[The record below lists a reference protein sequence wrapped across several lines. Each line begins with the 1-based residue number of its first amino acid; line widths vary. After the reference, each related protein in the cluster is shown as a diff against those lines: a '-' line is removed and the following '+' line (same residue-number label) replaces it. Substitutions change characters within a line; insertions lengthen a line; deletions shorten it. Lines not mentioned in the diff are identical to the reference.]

1 MSKII
6 MTANNTKANSRNR
19 NRMLAKGIE
28 PMNFFTEKNIGD
40 FYVSSF
46 LNEHTIEY
54 HGERVHAIT
63 FINNLETGYTDLI
76 LRIESPH
83 GLKELKLN
91 KYSETLDYKFIKLKI
106 ELKKLAKNTK
116 RVNEN
121 IRIFDFTNR

>member
-1 MSKII
+1 MSKIA
-6 MTANNTKANSRNR
+6 MTVNTNAQKDR
-19 NRMLAKGIE
+19 NRMLANNIE
-28 PMNFFTEKNIGD
+28 LADFVNEKTIGD
-40 FYVSSF
+40 FYVHSF

-54 HGERVHAIT
+54 NGERVHAIT

-91 KYSETLDYKFIKLKI
+91 KYAETLDYKFIQLKI

-116 RVNEN
+116 RINEN

>member
-6 MTANNTKANSRNR
+6 MTANNTKANSRTK
-19 NRMLAKGIE
+19 NRMLATGIE
-28 PMNFFTEKNIGD
+28 PMDYYSEKNIGD
-40 FYVSSF
+40 FYVTTF
-46 LNEHTIEY
+46 LNAHTIEY
-54 HGERVHAIT
+54 NGERVHSIT
-63 FINNLETGYTDLI
+63 FINNLETGYTNLI
-76 LRIESPH
+76 LKIESPH